1 MSQLIA
7 PFTPFI
13 AEEIYQNLTGEE
25 SVHLAGWPDIGDI
38 DEKIIR
44 DMEVIRK
51 ICELGHAKR
60 KELSL
65 KVRQPLAKLIIKNSV
80 PVIEDEMINLIKDE
94 LNIKKIVFEAGKGEM
109 AVDLD
114 INITKELKEEGE
126 ARDIVRE
133 IQKQRKTLGTAL
145 GEKVSVTLQSWPT
158 AFEGY
163 IKKKASVDSIKKGE
177 KFSVLRK

>member
-1 MSQLIA
+1 
-7 PFTPFI
+7 
-13 AEEIYQNLTGEE
+13 
-25 SVHLAGWPDIGDI
+25 
-38 DEKIIR
+38 
-44 DMEVIRK
+44 
-51 ICELGHAKR
+51 
-60 KELSL
+60 
-65 KVRQPLAKLIIKNSV
+65 LAKLIIKNPK
-80 PVIEDEMINLIKDE
+80 PVIEEGMISLIKDE
-94 LNIKKIVFEAGKGEM
+94 LNIKKIVFEEGKGEM

-145 GEKVSVTLQSWPT
+145 DEKVNVTLQSWPT